1 MEFIRGKFRNTI
13 YEGRDGYRIGIFKI
27 LETNIPAIKD
37 KKTVTYTGYFDDWT
51 ETDTYILYGN
61 YTKHERYGYQIN
73 VKYHE
78 KIKPDGKEAII
89 EFLTSSFVKGCGEVT
104 AQKIYKTFGNE
115 SLTKIKENKSNL
127 ELISG
132 LSEKKRTL
140 IYDSVCKYFEN
151 DELILN
157 LKQLGFTVP
166 ETMEL
171 IHDYGNKILD
181 IINNDIYKLTDKI
194 YFKKIDSIFL
204 TNNDKEDQRRI
215 KACIIQTIKILTFE
229 EGDIYLY
236 KEDIEKGINK
246 YFNITKPIDEE
257 INMLYNQ
264 RKICITEDKIYLKE
278 DYDDEDYIAK
288 SINQLLKEPPKE
300 QDLTKIISIVEKDL
314 NIKYDTKQKEAIT
327 QVLTNKISIITG
339 GPGTGKTTII
349 KGIINS
355 YMIMNKIKKDP
366 QNYILLLAPTG
377 RASKRLSEAT
387 NTPASTIHRFLKW
400 DKTTNTFGIDENCK
414 QNYGLIIID
423 ESSMIDNH
431 LMSALL
437 RGISLNNT
445 QIVLVGDEYQLP
457 SVRPGLVL
465 NDLINTSIKHISL
478 EQIYRQSNNSYIP
491 NVAKN
496 IKEKNLTII
505 PNGDDYSFI
514 ECNTQN
520 IKEYI
525 IKIIEKMKQKNI
537 DISKVQILAP
547 MYKGENGIDNL
558 NIILQDNIN
567 EKDVFKEEI
576 TVGQILYR
584 EGDKMLNLVND
595 LDNNIFNGDIGYIK
609 RINIRD
615 NPTTIDIDYDGNTIK
630 YKKEDLQNITHAY
643 AITIHKAQG
652 SEFEHIIMPISLE
665 YNRMLYN
672 KLLYTGVSRAK
683 QTLILIG
690 SKEAYEQAINNNY
703 SFKRNT
709 TLSSKIMNKTKK

>member
-27 LETNIPAIKD
+27 LETNIPAIKE

-73 VKYHE
+73 VKYYE

-257 INMLYNQ
+257 INILYNQ

-288 SINQLLKEPPKE
+288 SINQLLKELPKE

-525 IKIIEKMKQKNI
+525 IKILEKMKQKNI

-567 EKDVFKEEI
+567 EKDIFKEEI

-615 NPTTIDIDYDGNTIK
+615 NPTTIDIDYDGNIIK